1 LIYWRENYRPIP
13 ELKTLPDSAKVAL
26 AGGALTAVGSV
37 LPWASTLG
45 QSMSGLDGDG
55 VITLFLGVIVAAVVL
70 FADWNKLAKGGAAA
84 LGGIST
90 IIAFNAYS
98 NLANAGGLGSSLV
111 SPGYGLYLTILGGLV
126 VAVGALLGYTSF
138 DEDEEPDGTPSV
150 Q

>member
-1 LIYWRENYRPIP
+1 MP
-13 ELKTLPDSAKVAL
+13 ELKALPDSAKVAL
-26 AGGALTAVGSV
+26 AGGTLTAVGSV
-37 LPWASTLG
+37 LPWASALG
-45 QSMSGLDGDG
+45 RTVSGLDGDG
-55 VITLFLGVIVAAVVL
+55 VITLFLGVIVAVVVL
-70 FADWNKLAKGGAAA
+70 SAGWNRLAKGATAA

-90 IIAFNAYS
+90 LIAFNAYS

-138 DEDEEPDGTPSV
+138 DEDEDPDGTPSL